1 MMKVRFWGVR
11 GSIPC
16 ATPNHVLYG
25 GNTSCVS
32 VEIGHQFIVFDAGS
46 GVRDAGLY
54 ATENNIPHTHM
65 FLSHLHMDHI
75 LGFPF
80 YGPLWSSQ
88 HQLDI
93 YAGHMQHGLKDTLAH
108 AFAPPLFPIP
118 FSKLPAKIQY
128 HDLEIGHDVMI
139 ADNICVSSTALTHP
153 DHATGFRL
161 TYEGKTLCYVTD
173 TEHTPGTLDEEILR
187 LINNADVLIYDS
199 QLYRRRISTAH
210 QLGALHLA
218 RRRTPVSSS
227 QREILI
233 SLSP

>member
-93 YAGHMQHGLKDTLAH
+93 YAGH
-108 AFAPPLFPIP
+108 
-118 FSKLPAKIQY
+118 
-128 HDLEIGHDVMI
+128 
-139 ADNICVSSTALTHP
+139 
-153 DHATGFRL
+153 HATWTQRYPCTRICAPLIPNTFL
-161 TYEGKTLCYVTD
+161 KTTSK
-173 TEHTPGTLDEEILR
+173 
-187 LINNADVLIYDS
+187 NS
-199 QLYRRRISTAH
+199 
-210 QLGALHLA
+210 
-218 RRRTPVSSS
+218 VSRS
-227 QREILI
+227 
-233 SLSP
+233 